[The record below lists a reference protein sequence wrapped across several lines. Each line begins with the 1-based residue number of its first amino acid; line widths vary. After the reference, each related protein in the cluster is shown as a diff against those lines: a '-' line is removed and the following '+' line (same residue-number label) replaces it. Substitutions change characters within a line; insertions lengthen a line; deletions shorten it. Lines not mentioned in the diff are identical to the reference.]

1 MSVTDIA
8 PLTRSAP
15 GLLLCVSREGSATVV
30 VIRGEADSATVPT
43 LMDVLV
49 GVIADRTDD
58 VVVDLS
64 QTEFIDSA
72 AVRALARAGQFLAE
86 RDRRLTIRSPSRLA
100 IRVLTIH
107 ELFHLVEARPANNST
122 SRK

>member
-8 PLTRSAP
+8 PFTRSAP
-15 GLLLCVSREGSATVV
+15 GLLLSVSTEGSATVIV
-30 VIRGEADSATVPT
+30 LRGEADSATVPT

-49 GVIADRTDD
+49 SVIAERPGD

-64 QTEFIDSA
+64 QTDFIDSA
-72 AVRALARAGQFLAE
+72 SVRALARAGQFLAE

-107 ELFHLVEARPANNST
+107 DLFHLVESAP
-122 SRK
+122 SRRAS